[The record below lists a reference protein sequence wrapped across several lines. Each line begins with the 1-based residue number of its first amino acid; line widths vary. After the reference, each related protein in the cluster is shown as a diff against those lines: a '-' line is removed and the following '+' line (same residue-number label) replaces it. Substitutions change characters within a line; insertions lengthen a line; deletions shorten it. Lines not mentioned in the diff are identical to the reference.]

1 MKMPDHILMYSY
13 QKSGRYFAQIAEGLE
28 DLGKSELQNL
38 GAHEIKPA
46 YRGFY
51 FSADKQTLYRLNY
64 CTRFLSRIL
73 APLIRFDCH
82 SDKYL
87 YTTALK
93 INWPSLID
101 LKETFAVKA
110 NVSQSKITHSHYASL
125 RLKDAIVDAFRK
137 KTGTRPGIDTR
148 DPDVLFNLHIQ
159 NNKATIYLDTS
170 GASLHRR
177 GYRLNSIT
185 APMQE
190 IVAAA
195 IIRLSGWNG
204 SRPLVDPMCGSG
216 TLLCEAMMHYC
227 RIPAGY
233 LREKFGFAALPDFD
247 EKIWH
252 AVKQAEDSRIRDLP
266 PGLIS
271 GSDASGEAVAAAMAN
286 TRCFVQGAHI
296 ALSIKSIQDI
306 KSLANSVIVS
316 NPPYGLRLETEENIE
331 DFMKQLGDFLK
342 QRCTGSE
349 AYLYFGNRELIKSIG
364 LKPSWKRILVSGG
377 LDGRLVKYRM
387 Y

>member
-1 MKMPDHILMYSY
+1 MYTY

-28 DLGKSELQNL
+28 DIAREELQEL
-38 GAHEIKPA
+38 GALDIKPA

-51 FSADKQTLYRLNY
+51 FSADKATLYRLNY
-64 CTRFLSRIL
+64 CARLISRIL

-87 YTTALK
+87 YKTATN
-93 INWPSLID
+93 INWPSLLD
-101 LKETFAVKA
+101 LKSTFAVKA
-110 NVSQSKITHSHYASL
+110 NVSHSKITHSQFASL
-125 RLKDAIVDAFRK
+125 RLKDAIVDVFRK
-137 KTGTRPGIDTR
+137 KTGTRPNVDTIE
-148 DPDVLFNLHIQ
+148 PDILFNLHIQ

-170 GASLHRR
+170 GASLHKR
-177 GYRLNSIT
+177 GYRIESIT

-195 IIRLSGWNG
+195 IVRLSAWDGT
-204 SRPLVDPMCGSG
+204 RPLVDPMCGAG

-227 RIPAGY
+227 RIPAGF
-233 LREKFGFAALPDFD
+233 LRKKFGFTALPDFD
-247 EKIWH
+247 AKTWA
-252 AVKQAEDSRIRDLP
+252 AVKQEEDSRIRDLP

-271 GSDASGEAVAAAMAN
+271 GTDKSDQAIAAAKTN
-286 TRCFVQGAHI
+286 SRCFAQGANI
-296 ALSIKSIQDI
+296 ELSVRSMQNI
-306 KSLANSVIVS
+306 KSLENSVIIS
-316 NPPYGLRLETEENIE
+316 NPPYGLRLATDENIK

-364 LKPSWKRILVSGG
+364 LKPTWKKILISGG
-377 LDGRLVKYRM
+377 LDGRLVKYSL

>member
-1 MKMPDHILMYSY
+1 MYTY

-28 DLGKSELQNL
+28 DIAREELQEL
-38 GAHEIKPA
+38 GALDIKPA

-51 FSADKQTLYRLNY
+51 FSADKATLYRLNY
-64 CTRFLSRIL
+64 CARLISRIL

-87 YTTALK
+87 YKTASN
-93 INWPSLID
+93 INWPSLLD
-101 LKETFAVKA
+101 LKSTFAVKA
-110 NVSQSKITHSHYASL
+110 NVSHSKITHSQFASL
-125 RLKDAIVDAFRK
+125 RLKDAIVDVFRK
-137 KTGTRPGIDTR
+137 KTGTRPNVDTIE
-148 DPDVLFNLHIQ
+148 PDILFNLHIQ

-170 GASLHRR
+170 GASLHKR
-177 GYRLNSIT
+177 GYRIESIT

-195 IIRLSGWNG
+195 IVRLSAWDGT
-204 SRPLVDPMCGSG
+204 RPLVDPMCGAG

-227 RIPAGY
+227 RIPAGF
-233 LREKFGFAALPDFD
+233 LRKKFGFTALPDFD
-247 EKIWH
+247 AKTWA
-252 AVKQAEDSRIRDLP
+252 AVKQEEDSRIRDLP

-271 GSDASGEAVAAAMAN
+271 GTDKSDQAIAAAKTN
-286 TRCFVQGAHI
+286 SRCFAQGANI
-296 ALSIKSIQDI
+296 ELSVRSMQNI
-306 KSLANSVIVS
+306 KSLENSVIIS
-316 NPPYGLRLETEENIE
+316 NPPYGLRLATDENIK

-364 LKPSWKRILVSGG
+364 LKPTWKKILISGG
-377 LDGRLVKYRM
+377 LDGRLVKYSL

>member
-1 MKMPDHILMYSY
+1 MYTY

-28 DLGKSELQNL
+28 DIAREELQEL
-38 GAHEIKPA
+38 GALDIKPA

-51 FSADKQTLYRLNY
+51 FSADKATLYRLNY
-64 CTRFLSRIL
+64 CARLLSRIL

-87 YTTALK
+87 YKTATN
-93 INWPSLID
+93 INWPSLLD
-101 LKETFAVKA
+101 LKSTFAVKA
-110 NVSQSKITHSHYASL
+110 NVSHSKITHSQFASL
-125 RLKDAIVDAFRK
+125 RLKDAIVDVFRK
-137 KTGTRPGIDTR
+137 KTGTRPNVDTIE
-148 DPDVLFNLHIQ
+148 PDILFNLHIQ

-170 GASLHRR
+170 GASLHKR
-177 GYRLNSIT
+177 GYRIESIT

-195 IIRLSGWNG
+195 IVRLSAWDGT
-204 SRPLVDPMCGSG
+204 RPLVDPMCGAG

-227 RIPAGY
+227 RIPAGF
-233 LREKFGFAALPDFD
+233 LRKKFGFTALPDFD
-247 EKIWH
+247 AKTWA
-252 AVKQAEDSRIRDLP
+252 AVKQEEDSRIRDLP

-271 GSDASGEAVAAAMAN
+271 GTDKSDQAIAAAKTN
-286 TRCFVQGAHI
+286 SRCFAQGANI
-296 ALSIKSIQDI
+296 ELSVRSMQNI
-306 KSLANSVIVS
+306 KSLENSVIIS
-316 NPPYGLRLETEENIE
+316 NPPYGLRLATDENIK

-364 LKPSWKRILVSGG
+364 LKPTWKKILISGG
-377 LDGRLVKYRM
+377 LDGRLVKYSL

>member
-1 MKMPDHILMYSY
+1 MYTY

-28 DLGKSELQNL
+28 DIAREELQEL
-38 GAHEIKPA
+38 GALDIKPA

-51 FSADKQTLYRLNY
+51 FSADKATLYRLNY
-64 CTRFLSRIL
+64 CARLISRIL

-87 YTTALK
+87 YKTATN
-93 INWPSLID
+93 INWPSLLD
-101 LKETFAVKA
+101 LKSTFAVKA
-110 NVSQSKITHSHYASL
+110 NVSHSKITHSQFASL
-125 RLKDAIVDAFRK
+125 RLKDAIVDVFRK
-137 KTGTRPGIDTR
+137 KTGTRPNVDTIE
-148 DPDVLFNLHIQ
+148 PDILFNLHIQ

-170 GASLHRR
+170 GASLHKR
-177 GYRLNSIT
+177 GYRIESIT

-195 IIRLSGWNG
+195 IVRLSAWDGT
-204 SRPLVDPMCGSG
+204 RPLVDPMCGAG

-227 RIPAGY
+227 RIPAGF
-233 LREKFGFAALPDFD
+233 LRKKFGFTALPDFD
-247 EKIWH
+247 AKTW
-252 AVKQAEDSRIRDLP
+252 ASVKQEEDSRIRDLP

-271 GSDASGEAVAAAMAN
+271 GTDKSDQAIAAAKKN
-286 TRCFVQGAHI
+286 SRCFAQGVNI
-296 ALSIKSIQDI
+296 ELSVRSIQNI
-306 KSLANSVIVS
+306 KSLENSVIIS
-316 NPPYGLRLETEENIE
+316 NPPYGLRLATDENIK

-364 LKPSWKRILVSGG
+364 LKPTWKKILISGG
-377 LDGRLVKYRM
+377 LDGRLVKYSL

>member
-1 MKMPDHILMYSY
+1 MYSY

-28 DLGKSELQNL
+28 DLGQNELQDL
-38 GAHEIKPA
+38 GAQDIKPT

-51 FSADKQTLYRLNY
+51 FSADKGTLYRLNY
-64 CTRFLSRIL
+64 CSRLLSRIL

-87 YTTALK
+87 YKTASN
-93 INWPSLID
+93 INWPALID
-101 LKETFAVKA
+101 LKSTFAVKA
-110 NVSQSKITHSHYASL
+110 NVSHSKITHSQYASL
-125 RLKDAIVDAFRK
+125 RLKDAIVDVFRK
-137 KTGTRPGIDTR
+137 ETGARPNVNTRE
-148 DPDVLFNLHIQ
+148 PDILFNLHIQ

-177 GYRLNSIT
+177 GYRLQTVT

-190 IVAAA
+190 IIAAA
-195 IIRLSGWNG
+195 IIRLSDWHGI
-204 SRPLVDPMCGSG
+204 RPLVDPMCGSG

-233 LREKFGFAALPDFD
+233 LRKKFGFTTLPDFD
-247 EKIWH
+247 AKAI
-252 AVKQAEDSRIRDLP
+252 
-266 PGLIS
+266 
-271 GSDASGEAVAAAMAN
+271 AAAKAN
-286 TRCFVQGAHI
+286 TRCFAQGANI
-296 ALSIKSIQDI
+296 ALSVMSMQNI

-316 NPPYGLRLETEENIE
+316 NPPYGIRLETDENIK

-349 AYLYFGNRELIKSIG
+349 AYLYFGNRQLIKNIG
-364 LKPSWKRILVSGG
+364 LKPTWKKILISGG
-377 LDGRLVKYRM
+377 LDGRLVKYNL

>member
-1 MKMPDHILMYSY
+1 MYTY

-28 DLGKSELQNL
+28 DIAREELQEL
-38 GAHEIKPA
+38 GALDIKPA

-51 FSADKQTLYRLNY
+51 FSADKATLYRLNY
-64 CTRFLSRIL
+64 CARLISRIL

-87 YTTALK
+87 YKTATN
-93 INWPSLID
+93 INWPSLLD
-101 LKETFAVKA
+101 LKSTFAVKA
-110 NVSQSKITHSHYASL
+110 NVSHSKITHSQFASL
-125 RLKDAIVDAFRK
+125 RLKDAIVDVFRK
-137 KTGTRPGIDTR
+137 KTGTRPNVDTIE
-148 DPDVLFNLHIQ
+148 PDILFNLHIQ

-170 GASLHRR
+170 GASLHKR
-177 GYRLNSIT
+177 GYRVESIT

-195 IIRLSGWNG
+195 IVRLSAWDGT
-204 SRPLVDPMCGSG
+204 RPLVDPMCGAG

-227 RIPAGY
+227 RIPAGF
-233 LREKFGFAALPDFD
+233 LRKKFGFTALPDFD
-247 EKIWH
+247 AKTWA
-252 AVKQAEDSRIRDLP
+252 AVKQEEDSRIRDLP

-271 GSDASGEAVAAAMAN
+271 GTDKSDQAIAAAKTN
-286 TRCFVQGAHI
+286 SRCFAQGANI
-296 ALSIKSIQDI
+296 ELSVRSMQNI
-306 KSLANSVIVS
+306 KSLENSVIIS
-316 NPPYGLRLETEENIE
+316 NPPYGLRLATDENIK

-364 LKPSWKRILVSGG
+364 LKPTWKKILISGG
-377 LDGRLVKYRM
+377 LDGRLVKYSL